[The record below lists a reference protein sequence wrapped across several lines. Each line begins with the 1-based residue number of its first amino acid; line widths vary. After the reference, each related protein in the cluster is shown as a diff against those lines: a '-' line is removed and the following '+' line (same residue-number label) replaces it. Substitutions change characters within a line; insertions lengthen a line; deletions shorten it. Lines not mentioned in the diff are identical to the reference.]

1 MKGMC
6 KYYIV
11 FTLKYRQKIVY
22 NQCKTDLQDILKQLC
37 SYLDGHLM
45 PEHVHMLY
53 AGKYIS
59 EKLSLLIPVILKREK
74 CVDNV

>member
-1 MKGMC
+1 
-6 KYYIV
+6 
-11 FTLKYRQKIVY
+11 
-22 NQCKTDLQDILKQLC
+22 
-37 SYLDGHLM
+37 M